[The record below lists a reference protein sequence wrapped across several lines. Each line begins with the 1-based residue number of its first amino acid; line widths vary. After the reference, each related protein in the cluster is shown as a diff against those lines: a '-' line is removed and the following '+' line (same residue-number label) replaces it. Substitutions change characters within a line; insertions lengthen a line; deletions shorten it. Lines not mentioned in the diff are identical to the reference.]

1 MKLDRLKASLEQHQI
16 KKKEKLSLNIDDIP
30 WIEEFLEYR
39 NIQKLER
46 RIAISLI
53 EKIIIHDSSHIE
65 ITFRHHEE
73 IEEIVKVALSGQEVT
88 A

>member
-1 MKLDRLKASLEQHQI
+1 MLFRS

-53 EKIIIHDSSHIE
+53 EKISILDSSHIE

-73 IEEIVKVALSGQEVT
+73 IEEIVKIALSGQEVT